1 MLDNKL
7 GINFSTDLALVEERI
22 SKKKAVMLFANGYE
36 EVEALMTVDL
46 LKRAGVDIRLVSI
59 NDDMTVT
66 GSHGISVTMD
76 TKLSRIQLKEEDA
89 IIIPGGMPGT
99 KYLEKYKSTPNQRL
113 ELDASRDATA
123 LLHRQTSPNYKT
135 SLTVPIRKLYL
146 GEKIVVKAII
156 DAGIVS
162 GGLTVIIWDYIP
174 FINGQ
179 TLGTATGLYSLATGF
194 VISILCIVIFSLC
207 TKAPE
212 KEILEEFDRVKKMKE
227 E

>member
-1 MLDNKL
+1 MWYNVDILDNCVVSGGLFICCGGAYETYKNKNSEL
-7 GINFSTDLALVEERI
+7 SLFWRRTNFAG
-22 SKKKAVMLFANGYE
+22 AV
-36 EVEALMTVDL
+36 
-46 LKRAGVDIRLVSI
+46 
-59 NDDMTVT
+59 
-66 GSHGISVTMD
+66 
-76 TKLSRIQLKEEDA
+76 
-89 IIIPGGMPGT
+89 
-99 KYLEKYKSTPNQRL
+99 
-113 ELDASRDATA
+113 
-123 LLHRQTSPNYKT
+123 
-135 SLTVPIRKLYL
+135 
-146 GEKIVVKAII
+146 
-156 DAGIVS
+156 AGIVS